1 MMEDHSAIE
10 TAEPGST
17 MSFRAV
23 HNLEAEAALLGA
35 MMSDNRIIDPVADRT
50 RTEDFYVPV
59 HARIFAALVLANCQ
73 GRAATPV
80 TLKPMFDQDDGLKE
94 LGGISYLA
102 RLSGNYLGS
111 GSWRELAAQVAE
123 LATLRRMQVGLIT
136 AAEACSEAAANPGG
150 FVEAVKEIVEH
161 ADAAIETNTSD
172 PIIQVT
178 AAEALD
184 GWIRGLDN
192 PHGGVECRAIPELD
206 KVLGPIRPKNLVILA
221 ARPGMGKTAV
231 GISYAIGAA
240 KAGHGVLLISLEMS
254 ADEIAGRMAADWCF
268 THGDNSVPYA
278 AISHR
283 NLNDY
288 QRSRVTAACGSM
300 VQLPLSIVDTGQLT
314 LGRLNSLVKR
324 QARRFAAKGSKLELV
339 IVDYL
344 QLMRAGPRNLSKY
357 EDVSEVSNGLK
368 RIAKEHEVGV
378 MALCQLS
385 REVEKR
391 PDKRP
396 ILADLRDSGSIEQD
410 ADSVMFLLRPEYY
423 LEQTKPSEASPKF
436 PAWQES
442 MDDAAGKIEFI
453 AAKRRNGRT
462 GVSTGTFYGSY
473 QAVR

>member
-1 MMEDHSAIE
+1 MMEGRNTAE
-10 TAEPGST
+10 VAEPGST

-35 MMSDNRIIDPVADRT
+35 MMADNRIIDAVADRT
-50 RTEDFYVPV
+50 RDTDFYVPA

-73 GRAATPV
+73 GRAANPV
-80 TLKPMFDQDDGLKE
+80 TIKPAFDQDEGLKE

-102 RLSGNYLGS
+102 KLSGNYLGAS
-111 GSWRELAAQVAE
+111 NWRDLASQIAE

-136 AAEACSEAAANPGG
+136 AAEACSEAAAHPAG
-150 FVEAVKEIVEH
+150 FAEAIKEIVEH
-161 ADAAIETNTSD
+161 ADAAIETNATD
-172 PIIQVT
+172 PIVQVS

-184 GWIRGLDN
+184 GWLRSLDN
-192 PHGGVECRAIPELD
+192 PVNGVECRAIPELD
-206 KVLGPIRPKNLVILA
+206 RVLGPIRPKNLVILA

-231 GISYAIGAA
+231 ANSYAIGAA
-240 KAGHGVLLISLEMS
+240 KAGHGVLFISLEMS

-268 THGDNSVPYA
+268 THGDNSVPYT

-283 NLNDY
+283 NLNEY
-288 QRSRVTAACGSM
+288 QRSRVTAACGAM
-300 VQLPLSIVDTGQLT
+300 VQLPLQIVDTGQLT

-324 QARRFAAKGSKLELV
+324 QARRFAAKGVKLELV

-423 LEQTKPSEASPKF
+423 LEQAKPSEASPKF
-436 PAWQES
+436 HEWQQGME
-442 MDDAAGKIEFI
+442 DVAGKIEFI

-462 GVSTGTFYGSY
+462 GMGTGTFYGSY